1 MHALKLALNKSMRA
15 SDDGQGMN
23 KLRPNHSGI
32 QSNGH
37 IVTKAEVDEI
47 IKVNDKHDKISNEA
61 NDLVNDRNGSDKIQN
76 YRL

>member
-23 KLRPNHSGI
+23 KPRPNHSGI

-47 IKVNDKHDKISNEA
+47 IKVNDKHDKISTEA